1 MRGEPQRHSHPQRL
15 PRRATDRIED
25 VVAWLLTTL
34 GLLVA
39 VLAVTTGAR
48 LYGEAA
54 HRIDLETQERTQ
66 VQAVLLEPA
75 PTGAVLGDKEREARP
90 MPVFVPA
97 RYTAP
102 DGTERV
108 TDARVQE
115 PLPAGA
121 VVPIWVDRSGK
132 LTAAPGRA
140 TNAVATAA
148 TGAAGVLIVGGF
160 VLGGLWAGVRG
171 AILRVNLARWERE
184 WAQVEPR
191 WRGGTRA

>member
-1 MRGEPQRHSHPQRL
+1 MRGERQRHTHPQRL

-39 VLAVTTGAR
+39 VLAATTGAR
-48 LYGEAA
+48 LHAEVA
-54 HRIDLETQERTQ
+54 HRVDVETQERTQ

-75 PTGAVLGDKEREARP
+75 PTVLGDKARGARP
-90 MPVFVPA
+90 LPVSVPA
-97 RYTAP
+97 RYPAP

-108 TDARVQE
+108 ADAPVPG

-121 VVPIWVDRSGK
+121 AVPIWVDRSGK
-132 LTAAPGRA
+132 ITTAPVRA
-140 TNAVATAA
+140 ADPMASAA
-148 TGAAGVLIVGGF
+148 MGAAGVLIVGAI
-160 VLGGLWAGVRG
+160 VLGGLWAVVRG
-171 AILRVNLARWERE
+171 TILRVNLARWERE